1 MLDNIAA
8 LIDHALLHPTMTD
21 GEIQNG
27 CRLAMRYSVAS
38 VCVKPYSI
46 PIATEVLKD
55 SIVAVGTVIGFPHG
69 SNPTDVK
76 VLEAD
81 WSCKQGA
88 GELDMVVNIG
98 RVLQGDWDFVFQ
110 DIKAVCEIA
119 RHHNALLKV
128 IFETDYVNQRAT
140 KVKLCEICS
149 EIGVDYVKTSTG
161 FGFVKKDVGG
171 YGYVGATEDD
181 VRLMREICPT
191 SVGVKASGGIRDF
204 ATAAKFREIGA
215 TRLGTSATKA
225 IVEGQGAD
233 LASY

>member
-1 MLDNIAA
+1 MHDNIAA

-21 GEIQNG
+21 DEIQNG
-27 CRLAMRYSVAS
+27 CRLADQYSVAS

-46 PIATEVLKD
+46 PLAAKVLKD
-55 SIVAVGTVIGFPHG
+55 SSVAVGTVIGFPHG
-69 SNPTDVK
+69 SNPTNVK

-88 GELDMVVNIG
+88 KELDMVVNIG
-98 RVLQGDWDFVFQ
+98 RVLQSDWDFVYQ
-110 DIKAVCEIA
+110 DIQAVCEIA
-119 RHHNALLKV
+119 KHHNALLKV
-128 IFETDYVNQRAT
+128 IFETDYVDQRAH

-149 EIGVDYVKTSTG
+149 EIGVDFVKTSTG
-161 FGFVKKDVGG
+161 FGFTKKDGGG

-181 VRLMREICPT
+181 IRLMREICPP

-204 ATAAKFREIGA
+204 ATAVNFRELGA